1 MVDRDKTGVEMSA
14 ANHLMEEFKLE
25 NDIRILIADSSP
37 EFRAILK
44 ESIGAEQGMSIVGET
59 SNGLE
64 VQTLIDKK
72 SPDIVLMDVVLSG
85 LDGLGVLKQLSQRRM
100 EKKPA
105 VIILSYFLN
114 EHTISEASDLGA
126 KYFML
131 KPFDINSLIE
141 KIRSFCAHPKAI
153 SIEKGRQIRNVN
165 LEAMVTNII
174 HEIGVP
180 AHIKGYLYLREAI
193 ILAVKDMDIINAVTK
208 VLYPSIAKTF
218 NTTASRVERAIRH
231 AIEVAWDR
239 GDIETLQN
247 FFGYTVSNTK
257 GKPTNSEFIAMIAD
271 RLQLQLKTGS

>member
-1 MVDRDKTGVEMSA
+1 
-14 ANHLMEEFKLE
+14 MEEIDLE

-37 EFRAILK
+37 EFRSILK
-44 ESIGAEQGMSIVGET
+44 ESIGTEEGMSIVGET

-64 VQTLIDKK
+64 VQALIDKK

-85 LDGLGVLKQLSQRRM
+85 LDGLGVLKQLSQRRL

-141 KIRSFCAHPKAI
+141 KIRSFCTHPKAI

>member
-1 MVDRDKTGVEMSA
+1 
-14 ANHLMEEFKLE
+14 MEEIVLE
-25 NDIRILIADSSP
+25 NEIRILIADSSP
-37 EFRAILK
+37 EFRSILK
-44 ESIGAEQGMSIVGET
+44 DSIGMEEGMTVVGDT
-59 SNGLE
+59 SNGIE
-64 VQTLIDKK
+64 VQSLIEKK
-72 SPDIVLMDVVLSG
+72 NPDILLMDVVLSG
-85 LDGLGVLKQLSQRRM
+85 LDGLGVLKQLSQKRM
-100 EKKPA
+100 DKKPA

-131 KPFDINSLIE
+131 KPFDMNSLFE
-141 KIRSFCAHPKAI
+141 KIRSFCIHSRTSTA
-153 SIEKGRQIRNVN
+153 EKGRPVRNVN
-165 LEAMVTNII
+165 LETMVTNII

-193 ILAVKDMDIINAVTK
+193 ILAVKDMEIINAVTK
-208 VLYPSIAKTF
+208 VLYPTIAKTF

-239 GDIETLQN
+239 GDIETLQS

-257 GKPTNSEFIAMIAD
+257 GKPTNSEFVAMIAD

>member
-1 MVDRDKTGVEMSA
+1 M
-14 ANHLMEEFKLE
+14 NIMEEIVGCKSHMGELVLE
-25 NDIRILIADSSP
+25 NDIRILIADSSSD
-37 EFRAILK
+37 FRLILK
-44 ESIGAEQGMSIVGET
+44 ESIEMEAGMTVVGET

-64 VQTLIDKK
+64 VQTLIEKK
-72 SPDIVLMDVVLSG
+72 TPDILLMDVVLSG
-85 LDGLGVLKQLSQRRM
+85 LDGLGVLKQISQQRN

-114 EHTISEASDLGA
+114 EHTISEASELGA
-126 KYFML
+126 RYFML
-131 KPFDINSLIE
+131 KPFDINSLID
-141 KIRSFCAHPKAI
+141 KIRNFSTQSKTV
-153 SIEKGRQIRNVN
+153 SIDRGRQIRNVN
-165 LEAMVTNII
+165 LETMVTNII

-193 ILAVKDMDIINAVTK
+193 MLAVKDMDVINAVTK
-208 VLYPSIAKTF
+208 VLYPTIAKTF

-239 GDIETLQN
+239 GDIETLQK

>member
-1 MVDRDKTGVEMSA
+1 
-14 ANHLMEEFKLE
+14 MEEIVLE
-25 NDIRILIADSSP
+25 NEIRILIADSSP
-37 EFRAILK
+37 EFRSILK
-44 ESIGAEQGMSIVGET
+44 DSIGMENGMTVVGET

-64 VQTLIDKK
+64 VQTLVEKK
-72 SPDIVLMDVVLSG
+72 NPDILLMDVVLSG
-85 LDGLGVLKQLSQRRM
+85 LDGLGVLKQLSQKRAD
-100 EKKPA
+100 KKPA

-131 KPFDINSLIE
+131 KPFDMTSLIE
-141 KIRSFCAHPKAI
+141 KIRGFCVSSKPNA
-153 SIEKGRQIRNVN
+153 IEKGRLVRNVN
-165 LEAMVTNII
+165 LETMVTNII

-193 ILAVKDMDIINAVTK
+193 ILAVKDMEIINAVTK
-208 VLYPSIAKTF
+208 VLYPTIAKTF

-239 GDIETLQN
+239 GDIETLQS

-257 GKPTNSEFIAMIAD
+257 GKPTNSEFVAMIAD

>member
-1 MVDRDKTGVEMSA
+1 
-14 ANHLMEEFKLE
+14 MEEIVLE
-25 NDIRILIADSSP
+25 NEIRILIADSSP
-37 EFRAILK
+37 EFRSILK
-44 ESIGAEQGMSIVGET
+44 DSIGMENGMTVVGET

-64 VQTLIDKK
+64 VQTLVEKK
-72 SPDIVLMDVVLSG
+72 NPDILLMDVVLSG
-85 LDGLGVLKQLSQRRM
+85 LDGLGVLKQLSQKRAD
-100 EKKPA
+100 KKPA

-131 KPFDINSLIE
+131 KPFDMTSLIE
-141 KIRSFCAHPKAI
+141 KIRGFCVSSKPNA
-153 SIEKGRQIRNVN
+153 IEKGRLVRNVN
-165 LEAMVTNII
+165 LETMVTNII

-193 ILAVKDMDIINAVTK
+193 ILAVKDMEIINAVTK
-208 VLYPSIAKTF
+208 VLYPTIAKTF
-218 NTTASRVERAIRH
+218 NTTASRVEGAIRH

-239 GDIETLQN
+239 GDIETLQS

-257 GKPTNSEFIAMIAD
+257 GKPTNSEFVAMIAD